1 MRQTSPCGRSIALL
15 CVCVTFD
22 TVTGRCG
29 AAANA
34 QSDPQDATAAP
45 DITTLEHR
53 LDEREKHLRE
63 LSDELA
69 RELQQIAVDRRA
81 LEAYRKSSSE
91 ELAQAVGKG
100 GAPVGDQAS
109 PAPVGEAPKPADAP
123 AAQAQIF
130 DEPTALTPRGH
141 FVLEPAVQYV
151 HSTNNQVALVGYT
164 ILPAITIGLIDIQ
177 RIESNLT
184 NVILTGRYGIT
195 PRFELE
201 IKAPYVIENT
211 STETRPLG
219 SASVT
224 NSFFNSSGTDIGDA
238 ELAMR
243 AQLNHFTGDNA
254 VWIASLR
261 FKSHTGSNVFEEPLD
276 PNTELQTRLATGS
289 GFYATQ
295 PGITVLMPS
304 DPAVFFGG
312 IAYTY
317 SFERD
322 VGFGY
327 GDVRPGGILDLSMG
341 MGLALN
347 ERGSFSIGYQHSVV
361 DQTTQTGSF
370 ETGRALTRQG
380 TLQLGTLRFGVS
392 YRMTDHWT
400 LNTTLGV
407 GVTRDSPDLE
417 ATIRLPYR
425 F

>member
-1 MRQTSPCGRSIALL
+1 MSRPGLAAPSAAFLYACAA
-15 CVCVTFD
+15 C
-22 TVTGRCG
+22 TGTY
-29 AAANA
+29 AAADAA
-34 QSDPQDATAAP
+34 QSGAQDGPTAA
-45 DITTLEHR
+45 DVAALEHR
-53 LDEREKHLRE
+53 LEEHEKRLRE
-63 LSDELA
+63 LSEAVTLEQQQVEADRRTLQTLRKSSNEELA
-69 RELQQIAVDRRA
+69 RAAGR
-81 LEAYRKSSSE
+81 
-91 ELAQAVGKG
+91 GP
-100 GAPVGDQAS
+100 APGDQPP
-109 PAPVGEAPKPADAP
+109 PAPVGEAPKPAEAP
-123 AAQAQIF
+123 AAPAQIF
-130 DEPTALTPRGH
+130 EEPTALTPHGH
-141 FVLEPAVQYV
+141 WVLEPTVQYV

-164 ILPAITIGLIDIQ
+164 ILPALTIGLIDIQ

-184 NVILTGRYGIT
+184 NAILTTRYGIT
-195 PRFELE
+195 SRLELE
-201 IKAPYVIENT
+201 LKVPYVIENT

-224 NSFFNSSGTDIGDA
+224 NSFFNSSGTDIGDV

-254 VWIASLR
+254 VWLASLR
-261 FKSHTGSNVFEEPLD
+261 VKSHTGTNVFELPLD
-276 PNTELQTRLATGS
+276 PSTDLQTRLATGS

-295 PGITVLMPS
+295 PGITVLLPS

-312 IAYTY
+312 VAYTY
-317 SFERD
+317 SFARD

-327 GDVRPGGILDLSMG
+327 GRVDPGGILDLSLG

-347 ERGSFSIGYQHSVV
+347 DHASFSVGYQHSIV

-370 ETGRALTRQG
+370 ETGRALVRQG

-392 YRMTDHWT
+392 YRMTEHWT
-400 LNTTLGV
+400 LNTSLGV